1 MTGWNLVLGCRSRNP
16 GQTQAGAKCKRI
28 SQGWRTSLGGEK
40 GGRERTWAERR
51 DRAESGGGWGR
62 EPVGG
67 WIMARLL
74 RALRGLPL
82 LEVSGRP
89 VRGCAG
95 SGRGDSGR
103 SSVAAAAS

>member
-1 MTGWNLVLGCRSRNP
+1 MR
-16 GQTQAGAKCKRI
+16 
-28 SQGWRTSLGGEK
+28 WRPNQEGEK
-40 GGRERTWAERR
+40 GGREGTWAERR
-51 DRAESGGGWGR
+51 DQAEIESGGGWGR

-67 WIMARLL
+67 CIMARLL
-74 RALRGLPL
+74 RALRGLPW

-103 SSVAAAAS
+103 SSVAAAARSFRFHCPGCPGAASGEASRAWSW